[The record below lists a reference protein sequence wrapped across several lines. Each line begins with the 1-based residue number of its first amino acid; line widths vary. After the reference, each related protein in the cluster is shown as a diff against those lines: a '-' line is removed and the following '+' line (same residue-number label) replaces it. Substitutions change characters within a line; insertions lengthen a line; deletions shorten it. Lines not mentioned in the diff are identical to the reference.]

1 MSHILSAMPALCEP
15 APPRHSQAKPDP
27 ALVSQLDDFHKLTAY
42 SDLVWGP
49 AKWTAL
55 ESEILTLPA
64 KLDEH
69 EFCMFK
75 VYLALN
81 ARYLPCINCARHFE
95 EHIQRMPNDDV
106 MRTRAGL
113 LKWFTDVHNDVN
125 RRKHREELSHEEII
139 RVLGQKANAAAAAV
153 AVVGDGGAGAGE
165 GDSEK
170 KNTPSAI
177 PEKKGSLRSQTSS
190 QDSDLTTLL
199 ISLVALLVAGFG
211 FSILSKHLAR
221 AGRSSR

>member
-15 APPRHSQAKPDP
+15 APPRHSQPKPDP

-42 SDLVWGP
+42 TDHVWGP

-55 ESEILTLPA
+55 EAEILTLPA
-64 KLDEH
+64 KLDQH

-113 LKWFTDVHNDVN
+113 LKWLTDVHNDVN
-125 RRKHREELSHEEII
+125 RRKHREQLSHEEII
-139 RVLGQKANAAAAAV
+139 RLLGQK
-153 AVVGDGGAGAGE
+153 GSGPKGE
-165 GDSEK
+165 GDDDGDEPHEEDSEK
-170 KNTPSAI
+170 KKTDPQRKQETSR
-177 PEKKGSLRSQTSS
+177 LSQTSS
-190 QDSDLTTLL
+190 QTSTQDSDLITLL

-211 FSILSKHLAR
+211 FSILSKQ
-221 AGRSSR
+221 GRK